1 MDILNKLHTDFKA
14 QQQILK
20 LIGAIDEFKGKWT
33 TVERQSNRYLK
44 ELKKI
49 ATVESIGS
57 STRIEGVL
65 MTDEEIKVLLKDIR
79 ISKLKTRDEQEVFG
93 YYEALEIIFANYDDI
108 EISESAVKNLHNILL
123 KYSSKDKHHK
133 GNYKTLSNKVVAN
146 YPDGSQRVIFNT
158 TEPHLTATEM
168 HNLVEWTN
176 EQLQKQDIHPL
187 LIISTFIYE
196 FLSTHPFQDG
206 NGRLSRLL
214 TTLLLLKSGYPFIQY
229 VSFESIIEK
238 RKKEHYEAL
247 MSGQKNR
254 NTPNENITTWT
265 VFFLQCLTELIQKLE
280 EKYTT
285 LQSKGGY
292 LNERQKNVFEFI
304 KGHQPV
310 KLNDLGTHFKDISP
324 NTLKKDLLYL
334 KQENFIESIGKNK
347 GTIYVIKT
355 VENAN

>member
-79 ISKLKTRDEQEVFG
+79 ISKLKSRDEQEVFG

-108 EISESAVKNLHNILL
+108 EISESAVKNLHNMLL

-238 RKKEHYEAL
+238 HKKEYYEAL

>member
-1 MDILNKLHTDFKA
+1 MDILNKLQTDFKA

-20 LIGAIDEFKGKWT
+20 LIGTIDEFKGKWT

-108 EISESAVKNLHNILL
+108 EISESAVKNLHNMLL

-238 RKKEHYEAL
+238 HKKEYYEAL

-254 NTPNENITTWT
+254 NTPNEKITTWT

-292 LNERQKNVFEFI
+292 LNERQKNVFDFI

>member
-20 LIGAIDEFKGKWT
+20 LIGTIDEFKGKWT

-123 KYSSKDKHHK
+123 KHSSKDKHHK
-133 GNYKTLSNKVVAN
+133 GNYKNLSNKVDAN

-238 RKKEHYEAL
+238 RKKEYYEAL

-254 NTPNENITTWT
+254 NTPNEKITTWT

-285 LQSKGGY
+285 LQFKGGY
-292 LNERQKNVFEFI
+292 LNERQKNVFDFI

>member
-79 ISKLKTRDEQEVFG
+79 ISKLKSRDEQEVFG

-108 EISESAVKNLHNILL
+108 DISESAVKNLHNILL
-123 KYSSKDKHHK
+123 KHSSKDKHHK

-146 YPDGSQRVIFNT
+146 YQDGSQRVIFNT

-238 RKKEHYEAL
+238 HKKEYYEAL